1 MLRSGTN
8 DSNWVFP
15 VEEDI
20 HEVEQDQITASQ
32 INVIYHHSE
41 TRIHC
46 STDKVTIN
54 YINDEL
60 KKHKE

>member
-15 VEEDI
+15 EEEDI
-20 HEVEQDQITASQ
+20 HEVEQDQIIASK
-32 INVIYHHSE
+32 IIVIYHHSA
-41 TRIHC
+41 TRIRC
-46 STDKVTIN
+46 SIDKVIIN

-60 KKHKE
+60 KMRKE

>member
-15 VEEDI
+15 EEEDI

-32 INVIYHHSE
+32 INVIYHHSA
-41 TRIHC
+41 TRIRC
-46 STDKVTIN
+46 SIDKVTIN

-60 KKHKE
+60 KKHK